1 MNKTK
6 SLPSFAMLLAGYGY
20 DVALWGAYPE
30 YVELLWGQT
39 LRGQAPRD
47 PEGTGP
53 AQAAPV
59 GTDPAQALEIGV
71 SAERF
76 GKDSG
81 KIQEMFGAG
90 LFAIISPLRVLSV
103 FMFMDSSEKMKV
115 RLSCHIDWLDATAY
129 FKVFGIIHKV
139 ESRRRATTALR

>member
-53 AQAAPV
+53 AQA
-59 GTDPAQALEIGV
+59 LEIGV

-90 LFAIISPLRVLSV
+90 LFAIISPLRVLSA
-103 FMFMDSSEKMKV
+103 FMFMDSSERMKV
-115 RLSCHIDWLDATAY
+115 RL
-129 FKVFGIIHKV
+129 
-139 ESRRRATTALR
+139 